1 MSSGAQTAPGSK
13 KKIWAGRII
22 SALVV
27 LFLLFDGIAKLMK
40 VTPVLQACARL
51 GYRESLVVPIG
62 ILLLACTAVYVIPR
76 TSVFGAIL
84 LTAYLGGA
92 TATHVRAGEPFYFPV
107 RSEEHTSELQS
118 RENLVCRLLLEK
130 KKKNI

>member
-1 MSSGAQTAPGSK
+1 MQADTQSAPASK

-62 ILLLACTAVYVIPR
+62 ILLLACTAVYVIPP
-76 TSVFGAIL
+76 TSVLGAIL
-84 LTAYLGGA
+84 LTAYLVA
-92 TATHVRAGEPFYFPV
+92 PTPTPLPAPHP
-107 RSEEHTSELQS
+107 S
-118 RENLVCRLLLEK
+118 
-130 KKKNI
+130 

>member
-1 MSSGAQTAPGSK
+1 MVGQTEETCMQADTQSAPASK
-13 KKIWAGRII
+13 KKIWAGRIL

-51 GYRESLVVPIG
+51 GDRESLVVPIG

-76 TSVFGAIL
+76 TSVLGAFL

-92 TATHVRAGEPFYFPV
+92 TPSPVPPGRPLPFPV
-107 RSEEHTSELQS
+107 LF
-118 RENLVCRLLLEK
+118 VV
-130 KKKNI
+130 